1 MVADSEI
8 NNVEL
13 PFRIEN
19 NILKGKVIPFKSQY
33 TSVGKLLFDFL
44 KNNLNFVG
52 QVDALTDIEDTFEE
66 ILDRSIKCALWLQK
80 QGVGSN
86 DIIVISSHN
95 HLDCFI
101 PCIAAL
107 FIGAIFNPWH
117 SDVNTQLARH
127 FMSLSQ
133 PKVVFANEKSAPVVL
148 EAAKIECHHLKVVTF
163 GEYLGTS
170 SFSDILKGH
179 SKSSVAN
186 FQCAEIDDPEQTAV
200 ILFSSG
206 TTGPP
211 KGVQLPHRA
220 FLKFLELDVEFSL
233 KNHVSV
239 WFSTLY
245 WLSGTLLNLKSIVSC
260 SKKIIVANSDEETA
274 CKIVEK
280 YKVSWMMLSTSMVN
294 RLARYNNLQHYDLSS
309 LRNLYTG
316 GSSMGK
322 EAEDLARKRFPQ
334 TLLLQAYGMTEL
346 GNLLATQVE
355 GSTSGSCG
363 IPATN
368 CEIKIIDPETGK
380 VLGPNQNGEIC
391 AKIVSMMTGYY
402 KNPEATKNTIDEDG
416 WLHSGDLG
424 YYNEKGE
431 LFIIDRL
438 KELIKFQGFQIAP
451 TEIEGVLQSHPA
463 VLEVAVVS
471 MPHPL
476 DCEHPVA
483 FISKVPTKEVT
494 AAELMMLVANNLMDY
509 CQLRGGVKFLP
520 SLPHTPSGKIAR
532 NELKKMAKAMALDMA
547 NINKQYVEKPFRIEN
562 NIMKGKVMPYKPPY
576 KSIGK
581 LLFDHMKKHPNFVA
595 QVDATTGIEDTLKE
609 MLDRSIRCALWLQKQ
624 GVKKNDIVVISSHNH
639 RDDFICCMAALFIG
653 ASYNSWYHEI
663 NLQLARHFTRL
674 TKPKIVFANEISVP
688 LVIEAAKLEGHYPK
702 IVTFGEYPGTTPYSE
717 ILNGHSESSVANFQC
732 TEIDDPEQTAAIVFS
747 SGTTGMPKG
756 VQLPHRSILGYVE
769 LEDNFPLGN
778 QIVMWFSTLYWLS
791 GTLMCSKS
799 IVQLSRRVV
808 TPTFDEEI
816 TCKIIEKY
824 KVSWLGLTA
833 SMMNCL
839 ARYNRLQDFDLSSL
853 KLFYTGGAFV
863 GKNSEDLLRKRFPH
877 TRVVQIYGMTELG
890 MVVTEQTEDS
900 ESGSCGKAIKNCE
913 IKIVDVETGKV
924 LGPFQNG
931 ELWVKSPWIMT
942 GYYKDPEATKNI
954 IDEEG
959 WVHSGDIGYYNEKGD
974 IFIVDRIKDM
984 IKCQAHQVVPS
995 QIEEVIQRHSA
1006 VLEVAVVSM
1015 PHPIDT
1021 EQPIAFVSKI
1031 PNKEVTEEELIKL
1044 VADNLVDYSQLRGG
1058 VKFLPALP
1066 HTHSGKISKKELKEL
1081 AKTMAPC

>member
-1 MVADSEI
+1 MVADSEK

-19 NILKGKVIPFKSQY
+19 NIIKGQVVPFKSQY
-33 TSVGKLLFDFL
+33 TSVGKLLFHFL

-148 EAAKIECHHLKVVTF
+148 EAAKIECHQLKVATF

-170 SFSDILKGH
+170 SFSDVLKGH

-186 FQCAEIDDPEQTAV
+186 FQCTEIDDPEQTAV

-206 TTGPP
+206 TTGLP
-211 KGVQLPHRA
+211 KGVQLSHRG
-220 FLKFLELDVEFSL
+220 FLKFLELDIEFSL

-239 WFSTLY
+239 WFSSLY

-260 SKKIIVANSDEETA
+260 SKKIIVANSDEETI
-274 CKIVEK
+274 CKIIEK

-309 LRNLYTG
+309 LRFLFTG

-334 TLLLQAYGMTEL
+334 SLFLQAYGMTEL
-346 GNLLATQVE
+346 GNLVATQVE

-363 IPATN
+363 LPATN

-391 AKIVSMMTGYY
+391 AKTMSMMTGYY

-424 YYNEKGE
+424 YCNDKGE

-471 MPHPL
+471 IPHPL

-483 FISKVPTKEVT
+483 FVSKVPTKEVT
-494 AAELMMLVANNLMDY
+494 AAELMKLVANNLMDY

-532 NELKKMAKAMALDMA
+532 NELKKMAKAMA
-547 NINKQYVEKPFRIEN
+547 
-562 NIMKGKVMPYKPPY
+562 
-576 KSIGK
+576 
-581 LLFDHMKKHPNFVA
+581 
-595 QVDATTGIEDTLKE
+595 
-609 MLDRSIRCALWLQKQ
+609 
-624 GVKKNDIVVISSHNH
+624 
-639 RDDFICCMAALFIG
+639 
-653 ASYNSWYHEI
+653 
-663 NLQLARHFTRL
+663 
-674 TKPKIVFANEISVP
+674 
-688 LVIEAAKLEGHYPK
+688 
-702 IVTFGEYPGTTPYSE
+702 
-717 ILNGHSESSVANFQC
+717 
-732 TEIDDPEQTAAIVFS
+732 
-747 SGTTGMPKG
+747 
-756 VQLPHRSILGYVE
+756 
-769 LEDNFPLGN
+769 
-778 QIVMWFSTLYWLS
+778 
-791 GTLMCSKS
+791 
-799 IVQLSRRVV
+799 
-808 TPTFDEEI
+808 
-816 TCKIIEKY
+816 
-824 KVSWLGLTA
+824 
-833 SMMNCL
+833 
-839 ARYNRLQDFDLSSL
+839 
-853 KLFYTGGAFV
+853 V
-863 GKNSEDLLRKRFPH
+863 G
-877 TRVVQIYGMTELG
+877 
-890 MVVTEQTEDS
+890 
-900 ESGSCGKAIKNCE
+900 
-913 IKIVDVETGKV
+913 
-924 LGPFQNG
+924 
-931 ELWVKSPWIMT
+931 
-942 GYYKDPEATKNI
+942 
-954 IDEEG
+954 
-959 WVHSGDIGYYNEKGD
+959 
-974 IFIVDRIKDM
+974 
-984 IKCQAHQVVPS
+984 
-995 QIEEVIQRHSA
+995 
-1006 VLEVAVVSM
+1006 
-1015 PHPIDT
+1015 
-1021 EQPIAFVSKI
+1021 
-1031 PNKEVTEEELIKL
+1031 
-1044 VADNLVDYSQLRGG
+1044 
-1058 VKFLPALP
+1058 
-1066 HTHSGKISKKELKEL
+1066 
-1081 AKTMAPC
+1081 